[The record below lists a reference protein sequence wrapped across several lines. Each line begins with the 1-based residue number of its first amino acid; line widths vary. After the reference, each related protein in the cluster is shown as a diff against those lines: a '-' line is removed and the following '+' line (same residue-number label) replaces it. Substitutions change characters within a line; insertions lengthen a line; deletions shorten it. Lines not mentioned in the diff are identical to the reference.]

1 MHRPLIVCLLAVN
14 ATACATS
21 IRFVPGPAPPVRTLM
36 DVPLDPGAI
45 CGVTL
50 VSGETIRG
58 RFETLGADELVVIV
72 GQPDGTRET
81 RVIREPDIVRIA
93 RFVGRSPA
101 ASGWL
106 GAGMGAAISIPVAYS
121 LNLILGWSMRWPDLL
136 VQGAI
141 AGGIMGGRRQQK
153 AEIVYEKMQASR
165 Y

>member
-1 MHRPLIVCLLAVN
+1 MRRLLIVCLLAVN

-21 IRFVPGPAPPVRTLM
+21 IRFVSGPAPPVRTLT
-36 DVPLDPGAI
+36 DVPLDRGAM
-45 CGVTL
+45 CSVTL

-58 RFETLGADELVVIV
+58 RFETAGADELVVMV

-101 ASGWL
+101 TNGWL
-106 GAGMGAAISIPVAYS
+106 GAGVGAAISIPVAYW
-121 LNLILGWSMRWPDLL
+121 LNLTLGWSMRWSDLL

-141 AGGIMGGRRQQK
+141 AGGIIGGRRQQR
-153 AEIVYEKMQASR
+153 AEIIYEKSPASL